1 VARRRLDAE
10 LVRRG
15 LVATRS
21 EAQSAVREGMV
32 LVSGR
37 SASKPSTLVD
47 AAAPLELVG
56 EPRRFASRAGE
67 KLDAALERFAIDV
80 RGRDG
85 LDAGASTGGFT
96 DCLLRRGA
104 AHVVAVDVG
113 YGQLAWSLRTDQRV
127 TVLDRTNVRDLR
139 PEDLPYAPGIVV
151 ADLSFMSLR
160 IAIPALAR
168 VSSDDADLVVLVKP
182 QFEVGRKRVG
192 SGGVVRDPDAWRD
205 AILGVADAA
214 SEHGLWSIAVMASPL
229 PGPAGNI
236 EFPLHAKVGSSAA
249 GLRGVE
255 GALEEAR
262 AIAGVP
268 S

>member
-1 VARRRLDAE
+1 MTRRRLDAE

-15 LVATRS
+15 IVATRS
-21 EAQSAVREGMV
+21 EAQSAVRDGLV

-47 AAAPLELVG
+47 AAAPVELVG

-67 KLDAALERFAIDV
+67 KLEAALERFAIDV
-80 RGRDG
+80 LGRDG

-104 AHVVAVDVG
+104 AHVAAVDVG
-113 YGQLAWSLRTDQRV
+113 YGQLAWSLRTDQRL

-151 ADLSFMSLR
+151 ADLSFISLGL
-160 IAIPALAR
+160 AIPALSGIA
-168 VSSDDADLVVLVKP
+168 SGDADLVLLVKP
-182 QFEVGRKRVG
+182 QFEVGRLRVG
-192 SGGVVRDPDAWRD
+192 SRGVVRDPDAWRD
-205 AILGVADAA
+205 AILGVADAV
-214 SEHGLWSIAVMASPL
+214 SEHGLSPIAVMASPL

-236 EFPLHAKVGSSAA
+236 EFPLHATVGSAA
-249 GLRGVE
+249 TVVLDVE

-262 AIAGVP
+262 AIAEVP